1 MDAPC
6 CCDGRKF
13 PLPEKRPPRGPS
25 GVAEVAAGAK
35 PMVRRNS
42 FAGAALVLPA
52 LSLSAAEAK
61 ITAIFTITDFQSAD
75 PGGSSTII
83 QSVSGYW
90 TEGTT
95 AADNS
100 SNVIVVEAR
109 FGGTVTYTLTGPK
122 NGPGWTITSQYFS
135 PATATFAIN
144 SFGSG
149 SVSTGVQVSIT
160 EALFHDAGTVTIIEK
175 SIASTPVPSSWQ

>member
-1 MDAPC
+1 MDAPSC
-6 CCDGRKF
+6 CYGRKF
-13 PLPEKRPPRGPS
+13 PLPEKQTTRWRFPELSRMRRGP
-25 GVAEVAAGAK
+25 
-35 PMVRRNS
+35 MIRRKS
-42 FAGAALVLPA
+42 LAVAALVLPV

-61 ITAIFTITDFQSAD
+61 ITAIFTITDFKSAD

-144 SFGSG
+144 SSGPG

-175 SIASTPVPSSWQ
+175 SISSTPVPSSWQ